1 MPRPVAERTYMSL
14 WHVALMAIGIYEF
27 STHKSKLAKVLAA
40 GMIAFHADAAISD
53 ALDTPKCLSRY
64 LLEKATGTD
73 FGPNEY
79 QSTDDVERK
88 ALLEHRLPAE
98 RRKGVR

>member
-1 MPRPVAERTYMSL
+1 MSL

-27 STHKSKLAKVLAA
+27 RTHRSKLAKVLAA

-73 FGPNEY
+73 FGPSEY
-79 QSTDDVERK
+79 QTNDADTSQSPVRDRFPTES
-88 ALLEHRLPAE
+88 
-98 RRKGVR
+98 RKGVR